1 MNPPAPSSA
10 RPLVWDLPTR
20 LGHALLLVGVPG
32 AFLVAVTQ
40 EHGPLFPIHM
50 VIGLTVGLVA
60 SLRVAWGCFGTRYA
74 RFSAFAW
81 RPAALLEYLRGAF
94 SGTAPRYV
102 GHNPATSYLVP
113 VMLALALGIVT
124 TGIAMTLGGGE
135 AAEGMHKVMALTL
148 LGVSLVHVA
157 GVVLH
162 QVRHRDDLV
171 RSMIDGRKAL
181 ASPTAATTPAWSAGV
196 GLALL
201 VAVAVGWLLAGLDAG
216 KGRLVLPGTAWQ
228 LAGEEADYRDGEHN
242 DEHDDDRG
250 DARRGEPH
258 RD

>member
-1 MNPPAPSSA
+1 MSTPAPSSA
-10 RPLVWDLPTR
+10 RPLVWDVPTR

-40 EHGPLFPIHM
+40 EHGPFFPIHM

-60 SLRVAWGCFGTRYA
+60 SLRLAWGFFGTRYA

-81 RPAALLEYLRGAF
+81 RPAALLEYLRGTF

-124 TGIAMTLGGGE
+124 TGIVMTLGGGE
-135 AAEGMHKVMALTL
+135 AAEGMHKLMALTL

-171 RSMIDGRKAL
+171 RSMIDGRKAV
-181 ASPTAATTPAWSAGV
+181 ASPNAAATPAWGAGV

-201 VAVAVGWLLAGLDAG
+201 VAAAVGWLLAGFDADS
-216 KGRLVLPGTAWQ
+216 GRLVLPGTAQQ
-228 LAGEEADYRDGEHN
+228 LGGSEADDHD
-242 DEHDDDRG
+242 DEHG
-250 DARRGEPH
+250 DSRSGERH